1 MIAAF
6 CSFCCT
12 TFQGLVFLMF
22 KSDVCSPGCGL
33 DTGGNCA
40 IAATVLW
47 FVTCLMSCA
56 AAKAPGDDKDGNEE
70 EEQPKEDEE
79 EQPKEGGEE

>member
-6 CSFCCT
+6 CSFCVT
-12 TFQGLVFLMF
+12 LFQGLVFLFF
-22 KSDVCSPGCGL
+22 KSELCSVGCSL

-47 FVTCLMSCA
+47 FVTCLLTCVA
-56 AAKAPGDDKDGNEE
+56 ALMAGDDEDGGGD
-70 EEQPKEDEE
+70 EEQPKDQEE
-79 EQPKEGGEE
+79 E